1 MNRYLKSVV
10 GAVIGVAT
18 TGLWLGVDL
27 LTPDP
32 IGDYLLFS
40 LMGISN
46 VVIGWQVGRLVR
58 KPRKVSHNKV
68 IGERNE
74 PIFELK
80 S

>member
-1 MNRYLKSVV
+1 MNRYLKSGL

-27 LTPDP
+27 LTPEP

-46 VVIGWQVGRLVR
+46 GVIGWQVGRLVEKSR
-58 KPRKVSHNKV
+58 KASQNEVN
-68 IGERNE
+68 GERNE